1 MRFFGV
7 IVFLASLAMSHMAW
21 ADPLDPALCRSL
33 IRHRPSSDVAY
44 QPGVDVYGKKVV
56 PADLEDGAKI
66 ELPSRFDVPVTVDL
80 FKILTNSKTHTP
92 FNKMGQTDINLGVLT
107 VDGDLV
113 SYNGKPLTD
122 AQQENLAVLC
132 LKPDEGTKPV
142 SIKP

>member
-1 MRFFGV
+1 
-7 IVFLASLAMSHMAW
+7 
-21 ADPLDPALCRSL
+21 
-33 IRHRPSSDVAY
+33 
-44 QPGVDVYGKKVV
+44 
-56 PADLEDGAKI
+56 
-66 ELPSRFDVPVTVDL
+66 
-80 FKILTNSKTHTP
+80 
-92 FNKMGQTDINLGVLT
+92 MGQTDINLGVLT